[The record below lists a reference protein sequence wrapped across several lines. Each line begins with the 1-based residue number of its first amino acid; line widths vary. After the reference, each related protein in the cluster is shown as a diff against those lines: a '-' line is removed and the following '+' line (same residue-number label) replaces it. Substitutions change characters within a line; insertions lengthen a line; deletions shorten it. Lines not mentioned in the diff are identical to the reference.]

1 MRRGLGRFLRGFK
14 REKRFGGMMFM
25 LFVVGKIKVIVVFL
39 VLLVFLEVSVSVF
52 TEGLRFPLDK

>member
-1 MRRGLGRFLRGFK
+1 
-14 REKRFGGMMFM
+14 MFM